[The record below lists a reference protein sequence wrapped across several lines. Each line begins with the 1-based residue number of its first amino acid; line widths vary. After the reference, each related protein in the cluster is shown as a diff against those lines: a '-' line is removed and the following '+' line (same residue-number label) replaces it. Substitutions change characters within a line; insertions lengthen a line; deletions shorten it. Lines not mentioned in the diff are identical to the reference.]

1 MENVVIPVEPG
12 SVDLTEGQC
21 TLLAELN
28 LPSPSVSSGHPSPLA
43 SAEPQEGE
51 NRSTHSHQ
59 QGVCVSPGSTGG
71 SVRTPNTQ
79 FIDRRTEVQSDS

>member
-28 LPSPSVSSGHPSPLA
+28 LPSPSVSSGHPSPLV

-51 NRSTHSHQ
+51 NRSTHSRQ
-59 QGVCVSPGSTGG
+59 QGGCVSPGSTGG
-71 SVRTPNTQ
+71 SARTPNTQ